1 MTRGAILGTGSCLP
15 INRLTNADLEKM
27 VDTSDEWITTRTG
40 IHCRH
45 IAGPGES
52 TSKLSATAARRA
64 LEMAGVAAAEI
75 GMIVVGTI
83 SSEMTMPSCAC
94 LVQKEIGAINA
105 FAFDVSAACSG
116 FVYGLELADKQI
128 RANPDLKALVIGA
141 ETLSAHVNWQDRNT
155 CVLFGDGAG
164 AVVVGAA
171 EDDRGLLA
179 SKLFSDGRLWDLLS
193 MSAAPSLNPFIDMSP
208 EEAGGFDP
216 LLLGKPF
223 STEGSYIK
231 MVGREVFKNAVRAME
246 DSIAQT
252 LALAGLNGADIDLV
266 IPHQA
271 NIRIL
276 KSLGERIGID
286 QEKIY
291 INIHKYGN
299 TSAAT
304 IPIALDEA
312 NREGRLREGDLL
324 LLCAFGGGFTWGAE
338 ILRW

>member
-1 MTRGAILGTGSCLP
+1 MAGSTILGTGSCLP
-15 INRLTNADLEKM
+15 ANRVTNFDLEKL

-40 IHCRH
+40 IRCRH
-45 IAGPGES
+45 IAGPGEQ
-52 TSKLSATAARRA
+52 TSKLAAEASRRA
-64 LEMAGVAAAEI
+64 MSLAGIGAEEI

-94 LVQKEIGAINA
+94 LVQKEIGAVNA
-105 FAFDVSAACSG
+105 FAFDLSAACSG

-128 RANPDLKALVIGA
+128 LANPDMKVLVIGA
-141 ETLSAHVNWQDRNT
+141 ENLSARVNWRDRNT

-164 AVVVGAA
+164 AAVVGTAKKG
-171 EDDRGLLA
+171 RGILA
-179 SKLFSDGRLWDLLS
+179 CKLFSDGRLWELLS
-193 MSAAPSLNPFIDMSP
+193 MDAAQSQNPYLDPTADDAGQFDASA
-208 EEAGGFDP
+208 
-216 LLLGKPF
+216 LGHTLPHQ
-223 STEGSYIK
+223 GSYIK

-246 DSIAQT
+246 DSISQA
-252 LALAGLNGADIDLV
+252 LAAAGLNGSDIDLV

-276 KSLGERIGID
+276 QCLGERIGVP

-304 IPIALDEA
+304 VPIALDEA
-312 NREGRLREGDLL
+312 NREGRLREGDLVL
-324 LLCAFGGGFTWGAE
+324 MCAFGGGFTWGSV